1 MPANGGDILM
11 LEPYGGSWP
20 LALEHEKLTE
30 ALTRKCRAQLK
41 GHGKVLQAARDIIE
55 RCLIAI
61 GEALDQTG
69 IAEKSLPAIL
79 IMKSV
84 FRLAARRTDL
94 SVRAP
99 KLESA
104 LVSEKRIG
112 LSRSPRRRAM
122 GVE

>member
-1 MPANGGDILM
+1 MPPNGGNILM
-11 LEPYGGSWP
+11 LEPYGGGRP
-20 LALEHEKLTE
+20 LALEHEQLAK

-41 GHGKVLQAARDIIE
+41 GHGKVLQPAREIIE
-55 RCLIAI
+55 RRLIAI